1 MMINRRRVYGG
12 SKKLPYDA
20 EIEYLESSGN
30 QYIDTGVVL
39 DATMTVRVLYDYI
52 QYGFVFGA
60 RNNNMSDGYS
70 GVTNEIYGH
79 GYHIRYGNKVLYQ
92 LNTDLRGTNDVV
104 ISPTGVV
111 LNGKT
116 VSVATYGDAF
126 FSGHCFLFTIN
137 NGGSP
142 YLGEYAFN
150 RIRRFS
156 IDNIIDLIPVRVGQV
171 GYMYDK
177 VSKQLFGNSGTGDF
191 ILGPDK

>member
-20 EIEYLESSGN
+20 KIEYLESSGY

-52 QYGFVFGA
+52 QTGFVFGA
-60 RNNNMSDGYS
+60 RTNTAGGYS
-70 GVTNEIYGH
+70 GVTNEVTGEYF
-79 GYHIRYGNKVLYQ
+79 IRYGNKVLYKQ
-92 LNTDLRGTNDVV
+92 KPNPPGINDVV

-116 VSVATYGDAF
+116 VSVATYGNEF
-126 FSGHCFLFTIN
+126 SSGHCFLFTIN

-142 YLGEYAFN
+142 YLGSYAFN

-156 IDNIIDLIPVRVGQV
+156 IENIIDLIPVRVGNV

-177 VSKQLFGNSGTGDF
+177 VSGQLFGNAGTGEF

>member
-52 QYGFVFGA
+52 RPGFVFGA
-60 RNNNMSDGYS
+60 RNDQRVEYS
-70 GVTNEIYGH
+70 GVTNESTGDYD
-79 GYHIRYGNKVLYQ
+79 IRYGNKILYKQ
-92 LNTDLRGTNDVV
+92 TSIPPGINDVV

-116 VSVATYGDAF
+116 VSVATYGDMF

-137 NGGSP
+137 QGGSP
-142 YLGEYAFN
+142 HSGLWAVN

-156 IDNIIDLIPVRVGQV
+156 IENIIDLIPVRVGNV

-177 VSKQLFGNSGTGDF
+177 VSKQLFGNAGTGEF
-191 ILGPDK
+191 ILGPDR

>member
-52 QYGFVFGA
+52 QFGFVFGA
-60 RNNNMSDGYS
+60 RNGTSGGYS
-70 GVTNEIYGH
+70 GVTNEIGG
-79 GYHIRYGNKVLYQ
+79 GYRIRYGNKVLYQ
-92 LNTDLRGTNDVV
+92 LHTILYGTNDVV

-111 LNGKT
+111 LNGET
-116 VSVATYGDAF
+116 VSVATYGDVF

-137 NGGSP
+137 HGGSP
-142 YLGEYAFN
+142 HLGAYAFN